1 MEHWYVVQS
10 QPRAEARAVHHL
22 IRQGY
27 DAYLPRYL
35 KRRRHARKVD
45 VVATPLFP
53 RYLFVRFDVNAV
65 RWRAIRSTVGVT
77 HLVCQGDLPTPAPD
91 GIVEDIRARE
101 DELGFVSMA
110 RDVPFRRGEM
120 VRICDGALAEQLG
133 LFECVTD
140 EERVILLLDV
150 LGRQIR
156 VKLPLDSIVAYA

>member
-10 QPRAEARAVHHL
+10 QPRAEAKALHHL

-45 VVATPLFP
+45 VVATALFP
-53 RYLFVRFDVNAV
+53 RYLFVRFDVEAV
-65 RWRAIRSTVGVT
+65 RWRAIRSTVGVMQ
-77 HLVCQGDLPTPAPD
+77 LVCQGDLPTPAPD
-91 GIVEDIRARE
+91 GIIEGIRARE
-101 DELGFVSMA
+101 DALGYVAMT
-110 RDVPFRRGEM
+110 RDVPFRKGET
-120 VRICDGALAEQLG
+120 VRICEGALADQFG

-150 LGRQIR
+150 LGRKIR
-156 VKLPLDSIVAYA
+156 VQLPIDSIAAYA

>member
-10 QPRAEARAVHHL
+10 QPRAETRAVHHL

-65 RWRAIRSTVGVT
+65 RWRAIRSTMGVT

-91 GIVEDIRARE
+91 GIVEGIRARE

-110 RDVPFRRGEM
+110 RDVPFRKGEM

-133 LFECVTD
+133 LFEGVTD

-156 VKLPLDSIVAYA
+156 VKLPLDSIAAYA